1 LPLGSDMIKK
11 LFRSK
16 IANQFIKF
24 CIVGFIGTAIDF
36 GVLNLGVL
44 VFKWNVYLAAAI
56 AFVIAASN
64 NFMMNKYWTFLEN
77 SKGSKA
83 AQQYAQYLIVSA
95 GGLLL
100 NLGIM
105 YILIENIHLWYN
117 WAKVFATVMVM
128 MWNFSLNKYW
138 TFKAVSKEIEAPVI
152 ENKINN

>member
-1 LPLGSDMIKK
+1 MLPPGSNMIKK
-11 LFRSK
+11 LLRSK
-16 IANQFIKF
+16 IANQFVKF

-36 GVLNLGVL
+36 GILNLGVL

-64 NFMMNKYWTFLEN
+64 NFMMNKHWTFLEN

-83 AQQYAQYLIVSA
+83 AQQYFQYLIVSV

-105 YILIENIHLWYN
+105 YVLIENIHLWYN
-117 WAKVFATVMVM
+117 WAKVFATAIVI

-138 TFKAVSKEIEAPVI
+138 TFKSSNVKLDKI
-152 ENKINN
+152 INNPES